1 MGRNSNVKIILVH
14 SLRGDQVLVIHDKTT
29 DLVVM
34 YNGACGRKNQVDQK
48 LTNN

>member
-14 SLRGDQVLVIHDKTT
+14 SLRGDQVLVTHDKTT

-34 YNGACGRKNQVDQK
+34 YNGACGRKNQADQK
-48 LTNN
+48 LTNE